1 MAHKAK
7 PMELT
12 GKDQNEPSL
21 ANFKAILCGSKK
33 TERKRGSRKKREGEE
48 VRKRQSVKE
57 INSEHK
63 RQREGNREY

>member
-12 GKDQNEPSL
+12 GKDQNEQSL

-33 TERKRGSRKKREGEE
+33 TERQRGSRKEKERE
-48 VRKRQSVKE
+48 RK
-57 INSEHK
+57 
-63 RQREGNREY
+63 